1 MIQPLIP
8 YLTGPG
14 SQGSSTGSDFPS
26 QSCPPSGGSVVGTTG
41 QDGAQGASPG
51 RSVWFSSPCH
61 VTGRGRSE
69 GTGQCHGCVSITTPA
84 PALPRL
90 WWWKVT
96 HIFSSPADCPG
107 LEPLVCV
114 LLETVCSW
122 ALEELFHTGVDSTY
136 RDEAGGQRIRKQM
149 QLKPE
154 VLQTGAWMQKA
165 QLSLGGYRTSPQDL
179 GVEGSLQFS
188 S

>member
-1 MIQPLIP
+1 MVPEGPAQAGVCGSPPHVMSLEEGEVRGQGSAMAVSPSPPLPLLYLSSGGGKSLIP
-8 YLTGPG
+8 
-14 SQGSSTGSDFPS
+14 S
-26 QSCPPSGGSVVGTTG
+26 
-41 QDGAQGASPG
+41 
-51 RSVWFSSPCH
+51 
-61 VTGRGRSE
+61 
-69 GTGQCHGCVSITTPA
+69 
-84 PALPRL
+84 PALQTVQV
-90 WWWKVT
+90 W
-96 HIFSSPADCPG
+96 S
-107 LEPLVCV
+107 PLVCV

-136 RDEAGGQRIRKQM
+136 RDEAGGQRIWRQM